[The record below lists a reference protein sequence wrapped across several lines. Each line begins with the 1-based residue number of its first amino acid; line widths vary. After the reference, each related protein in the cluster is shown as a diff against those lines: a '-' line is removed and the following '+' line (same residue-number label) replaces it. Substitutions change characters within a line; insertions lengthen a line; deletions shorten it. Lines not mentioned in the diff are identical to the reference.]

1 VKSGHPVSNEEEKIE
16 HISKRSVEEKIWDK
30 EDWSRKKLHEEAHG
44 LFCSCGVLVSLKE
57 DVSKKKTGPCDG
69 NGKNGKCIRVIL
81 TGKLI

>member
-57 DVSKKKTGPCDG
+57 DVSKKKKLGRVMGTERTGSAYG
-69 NGKNGKCIRVIL
+69 L
-81 TGKLI
+81 F